1 MKREKKKLNIGFVV
15 DLARARTCVWMFFG
29 KKTNKKLTN
38 QQKKIESFFVF
49 FSYRITQVSFVFT
62 SIRTERHTQE
72 KRKKREG
79 DWLPSTANKTRRE
92 KKRKIKREER
102 DMKINHTVT
111 TTTTATK
118 DEKRKRE

>member
-1 MKREKKKLNIGFVV
+1 
-15 DLARARTCVWMFFG
+15 MFFFLIASHKFRSSSLPYVQRDTH
-29 KKTNKKLTN
+29 KKN
-38 QQKKIESFFVF
+38 E
-49 FSYRITQVSFVFT
+49 
-62 SIRTERHTQE
+62 
-72 KRKKREG
+72 KKREG